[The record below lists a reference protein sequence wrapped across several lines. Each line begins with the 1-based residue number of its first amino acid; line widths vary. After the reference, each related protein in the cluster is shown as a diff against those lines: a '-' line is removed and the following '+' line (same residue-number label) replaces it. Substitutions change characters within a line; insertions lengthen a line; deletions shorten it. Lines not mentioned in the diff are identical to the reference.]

1 MIAVARTSLAGSAR
15 RAATSLIPGPDGS
28 AGPADPAGQLLG
40 RLSVLPALLVLAWLL
55 AGLPLLLLG
64 WFTPLLT
71 LLISVPLAAVLVPA
85 GLRWIPGL
93 RQESRPARRPGPHPP
108 PGRHSPRGPGGRR
121 SRPAARRPRAPP
133 GGPWP
138 Q

>member
-1 MIAVARTSLAGSAR
+1 MGTSSCTARGPPGDRRGQDLAGGLGPPR
-15 RAATSLIPGPDGS
+15 RHRPDSRPGGS

-64 WFTPLLT
+64 WFTPVLT
-71 LLISVPLAAVLVPA
+71 LVISVPLAAALVLA

-93 RQESRPARRPGPHPP
+93 RQE
-108 PGRHSPRGPGGRR
+108 PGRTPEQAST
-121 SRPAARRPRAPP
+121 RPRRGPP

>member
-15 RAATSLIPGPDGS
+15 RAGRSLISTPADQ
-28 AGPADPAGQLLG
+28 ADPAGRLLG
-40 RLSVLPALLVLAWLL
+40 RLTVLPALLVL

-64 WFTPLLT
+64 RFTPVLT
-71 LLISVPLAAVLVPA
+71 LLISVPLAAVLVLA

-93 RQESRPARRPGPHPP
+93 RQEPGPARR
-108 PGRHSPRGPGGRR
+108 PGGRR
-121 SRPAARRPRAPP
+121 SRPATRPLRGPP

>member
-1 MIAVARTSLAGSAR
+1 M
-15 RAATSLIPGPDGS
+15 
-28 AGPADPAGQLLG
+28 
-40 RLSVLPALLVLAWLL
+40 LAWLL

-64 WFTPLLT
+64 WFTPVLT
-71 LLISVPLAAVLVPA
+71 LVISVPLAAALVLA

-93 RQESRPARRPGPHPP
+93 RQEPGPAPEQ
-108 PGRHSPRGPGGRR
+108 
-121 SRPAARRPRAPP
+121 ACARPRRGPP